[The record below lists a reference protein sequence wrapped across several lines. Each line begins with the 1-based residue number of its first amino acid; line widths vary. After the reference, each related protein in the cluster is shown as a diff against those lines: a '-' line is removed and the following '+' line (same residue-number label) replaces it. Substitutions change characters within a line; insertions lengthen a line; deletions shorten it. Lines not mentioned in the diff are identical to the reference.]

1 MFISHIVY
9 VQNGESWMCVKNRFT
24 SVKSEPPF
32 TSIEEARL
40 ISVVNGWPEP
50 VLIDEHTSAFYYIV

>member
-9 VQNGESWMCVKNRFT
+9 VQNDESWMCVKNRFT
-24 SVKSEPPF
+24 SMKSEPPF

-40 ISVVNGWPEP
+40 VSAVNGWPEP
-50 VLIDEHTSAFYYIV
+50 ILIDKRVSALYYTV